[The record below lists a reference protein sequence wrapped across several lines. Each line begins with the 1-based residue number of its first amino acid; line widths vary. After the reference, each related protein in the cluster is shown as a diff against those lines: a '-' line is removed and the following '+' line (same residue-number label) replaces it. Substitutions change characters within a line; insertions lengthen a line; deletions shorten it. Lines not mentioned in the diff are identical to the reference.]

1 MNGYGVCEPKDGYRN
16 SPYSVEAINKGTV
29 PWLYHETAGWL
40 YAGATLEEAGKWLT
54 VAGALWGE
62 LTIAGVPEY

>member
-1 MNGYGVCEPKDGYRN
+1 MSGVVKTTTYCEVVVRWQNEKQ
-16 SPYSVEAINKGTV
+16 S
-29 PWLYHETAGWL
+29 L